1 MGFSKQLRMAS
12 EPHWSEAISHRFV
25 NELLAGSV
33 ADSVMSRYLIQDHRF
48 IDNFLILLGAALSS
62 ADRFASRVVLGRF
75 IGMISSDENDY
86 FLRAFNSLGVTE
98 AERMEQPDGEPTK
111 GLNAIMREAVGTGS
125 YAAALSVLA
134 VAEGIYMDWGLRA
147 TRPYPENFV
156 HTEWIT
162 LHNSPYF
169 CGFVTF
175 LRSELDRVGPENAE
189 LCRDY
194 FIRTVRLEKA
204 FFDDAY
210 NPIGECSPTDS

>member
-25 NELLAGSV
+25 NELLAGTV

-48 IDNFLILLGAALSS
+48 IDNFLILLGTALSC
-62 ADRFASRVVLGRF
+62 ADQFASRVVLGRF

-111 GLNAIMREAVGTGS
+111 GLNAIMREAAGTGL
-125 YAAALSVLA
+125 YAAMLSVLT
-134 VAEGIYMDWGLRA
+134 VAEGVYMDWGLKA

-156 HTEWIT
+156 HAEWIT
-162 LHNSPYF
+162 LHNNPYF
-169 CGFVTF
+169 CEFVAF
-175 LRSELDRVGPENAE
+175 LRNELDRVGPKQVE
-189 LCRDY
+189 LCRNY

-210 NPIGECSPTDS
+210 TPLMSF